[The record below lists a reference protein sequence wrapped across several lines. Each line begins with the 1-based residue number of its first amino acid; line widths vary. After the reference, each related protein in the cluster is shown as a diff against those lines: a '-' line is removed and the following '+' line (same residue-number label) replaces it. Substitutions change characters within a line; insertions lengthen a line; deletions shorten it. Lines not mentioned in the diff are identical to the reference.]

1 MTDKKINIG
10 IMGFG
15 HIGRYIYLLA
25 QKNDKFNIKCI
36 SDIGKPEI
44 LHYLLN
50 NEPRA
55 KKSYD
60 LDGNYLVSNDY
71 KTRIIHGVEPGDV
84 PWDVFDV
91 DWVIDSTGKY
101 LSKRSL
107 KRHIDSGAKRVV
119 LTNLPTDDIDN
130 VIIDGVNNNK
140 ISRDDKIIS
149 AGSSTTNALALML
162 NVLNDE
168 FGIEY
173 ANLTSIHSYTS
184 DQPSQDK
191 AGISFRRSRS
201 AAENIIPN
209 DSKSGEFVEKIIPE
223 LKGKIISSTLNVPV
237 QFGSLLDLTTVLK
250 SDNVSVDQINSTIDK
265 YVEKF
270 PNLFKSV
277 RDPIVSSDV
286 KGMTESIVFDQ
297 MGTLKIKDNMFKTLS
312 WYDNGYNHALRVLD
326 LISNY
331 YRMGL

>member
-1 MTDKKINIG
+1 MICCCQVIECC
-10 IMGFG
+10 FQS
-15 HIGRYIYLLA
+15 YLYPFITL
-25 QKNDKFNIKCI
+25 DNIK
-36 SDIGKPEI
+36 
-44 LHYLLN
+44 
-50 NEPRA
+50 
-55 KKSYD
+55 
-60 LDGNYLVSNDY
+60 
-71 KTRIIHGVEPGDV
+71 
-84 PWDVFDV
+84 
-91 DWVIDSTGKY
+91 
-101 LSKRSL
+101 
-107 KRHIDSGAKRVV
+107 KRVDAW
-119 LTNLPTDDIDN
+119 TDHTYIDN

-168 FGIEY
+168 YGIEY

-250 SDNVSVDQINSTIDK
+250 SDNVGVDQINSTIDK

-312 WYDNGYNHALRVLD
+312 WYDNGYNHASRVLD
-326 LISNY
+326 LIELYN
-331 YRMGL
+331 RKGA

>member
-1 MTDKKINIG
+1 MKNKKINIG

-25 QKNDKFNIKCI
+25 QKQSNFNIKCV
-36 SDIGKPEI
+36 SDIGKPQI

-55 KKSYD
+55 DEVYEID
-60 LDGNYLVSNDY
+60 NNYIISKNSR
-71 KTRIIHGVEPGDV
+71 TRIVHGVEPGDI
-84 PWDVFDV
+84 PWDVFDI

-101 LSKRSL
+101 LNRDSL
-107 KRHIDSGAKRVV
+107 QKHIDSGANKVA
-119 LTNLPTDDIDN
+119 LTNLPEDDIDN
-130 VIIDGVNNNK
+130 VIIDGVNNNQMS
-140 ISRDDKIIS
+140 INDRIIS

-162 NVLNDE
+162 NVLNNK
-168 FGIEY
+168 FGVEY

-209 DSKSGEFVEKIIPE
+209 DSKSGKFVEKIIPS

-237 QFGSLLDLTTVLK
+237 QFGSLLDLTTIIK
-250 SDNVSVDQINSTIDK
+250 SNNISVEQINSVIND
-265 YVEKF
+265 YEKEH
-270 PNLFKSV
+270 PKLFKSV
-277 RDPIVSSDV
+277 SDPIVSCDV
-286 KGMTESIVFDQ
+286 RGMTESVVFDQ

-312 WYDNGYNHALRVLD
+312 WYDNGYNHASRVLD
-326 LISNY
+326 LISSYN
-331 YRMGL
+331 RLES